1 MKIAWLSLLSMALG
15 FIGGLAATKVSSYLI
30 EQPNHDKVGELTV
43 RATRFELVNSA
54 GTPLA
59 YWGEDRPR
67 GEHGPP
73 RAQIAFIDRTGQSRA
88 EFGLTTE
95 AGNRGVEYN
104 PFFVFRDSDRNARLE
119 ETLDEGGPF
128 LGMGDAK
135 GADRVLLGHWAR
147 GDVVDAP
154 DSDVWSLSF
163 RAPFDQRNYA
173 EMGVTTPLNTHNR
186 TGFLMLYNHSA
197 SKPTKW
203 PK

>member
-1 MKIAWLSLLSMALG
+1 MKTVWLSFLSMALG
-15 FIGGLAATKVSSYLI
+15 FVGGLTATKVSSYLI
-30 EQPNHDKVGELTV
+30 EQPNCDKVGELTV

-59 YWGEDRPR
+59 YWGEDRLR
-67 GEHGPP
+67 GEHETP

-95 AGNRGVEYN
+95 AGNKGVDYN

-128 LGMGDAK
+128 LGMGDAR
-135 GADRVLLGHWAR
+135 GGDRVLLGHWTR

-154 DSDVWSLSF
+154 DPDVWSLSF
-163 RAPFDQRNYA
+163 RAPFNQSDYA
-173 EMGVTTPLNTHNR
+173 EIGLTTPLNTHKR
-186 TGFLMLYNHSA
+186 TGFVRLYNDSA
-197 SKPTKW
+197 QKPTEW